1 MDEVVCCNFVGEVF
15 VEIIITKFCYKTY
28 KIYVGNFQ

>member
-1 MDEVVCCNFVGEVF
+1 MGTAACCNFVGEVF
-15 VEIIITKFCYKTY
+15 VEIIITKFCYKTN